1 MMLLQDKH
9 KGVIFKNCAP
19 FMNCKSKL
27 KNTEIDNAKNFDI
40 VMPIDNLI
48 KYSDTYW
55 KISVGLWQYYK
66 DEPDDNL
73 ADS

>member
-27 KNTEIDNAKNFDI
+27 KNTEIDNTKNFDI

-48 KYSDTYW
+48 KYSDTY
-55 KISVGLWQYYK
+55 
-66 DEPDDNL
+66 
-73 ADS
+73 